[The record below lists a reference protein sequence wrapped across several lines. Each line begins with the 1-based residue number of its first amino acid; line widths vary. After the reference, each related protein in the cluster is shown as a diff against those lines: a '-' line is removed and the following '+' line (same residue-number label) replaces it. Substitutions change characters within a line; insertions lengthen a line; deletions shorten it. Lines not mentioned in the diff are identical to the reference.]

1 MPPFAAAVRTC
12 ILHRYRYRIKN
23 ERRVADKHAVRT
35 GNASEQAFNRVS
47 CICLLC
53 CVLLCNCNASYQVQV
68 IKACTRSY
76 GDMAAM
82 LRGLKM
88 FDGIAFEEVPEQF
101 KQGLACQEHFYLVAA
116 NRTAD
121 KIADRAAEIVA
132 QGLVLQPHSQE
143 QFDRLFDELTPP
155 VEATMLKSLVTLAP
169 FASIL
174 LFNHQISPLTDIP
187 RDYLAKRCVT
197 GDGFFEEITRWA
209 HKGSTAAIRRK
220 DGVEISSWKD
230 LEEIGFKVR
239 VRVVPLCSHPSSYI
253 FTVGGASSQL
263 LGVQCQG
270 ARDGAPS
277 QIQAESQSTLAKHR
291 LRQLLY
297 QT

>member
-101 KQGLACQEHFYLVAA
+101 KTGLASQEHFNLVAA
-116 NRTAD
+116 DRTLD
-121 KIADRAAEIVA
+121 KITARAAEIVRDRE
-132 QGLVLQPHSQE
+132 GWLLQPHSQD
-143 QFDRLFDELTPP
+143 QFVRIFDELAPP
-155 VEATMLKSLVTLAP
+155 VEATMLKSLVTLAH
-169 FASIL
+169 FASI
-174 LFNHQISPLTDIP
+174 
-187 RDYLAKRCVT
+187 
-197 GDGFFEEITRWA
+197 
-209 HKGSTAAIRRK
+209 
-220 DGVEISSWKD
+220 
-230 LEEIGFKVR
+230 
-239 VRVVPLCSHPSSYI
+239 
-253 FTVGGASSQL
+253 
-263 LGVQCQG
+263 
-270 ARDGAPS
+270 
-277 QIQAESQSTLAKHR
+277 R
-291 LRQLLY
+291 LII
-297 QT
+297 

>member
-1 MPPFAAAVRTC
+1 
-12 ILHRYRYRIKN
+12 
-23 ERRVADKHAVRT
+23 
-35 GNASEQAFNRVS
+35 
-47 CICLLC
+47 
-53 CVLLCNCNASYQVQV
+53 
-68 IKACTRSY
+68 
-76 GDMAAM
+76 M

-101 KQGLACQEHFYLVAA
+101 KQGLACQEHFNLVAA
-116 NRTAD
+116 DRTAD
-121 KIADRAAEIVA
+121 KVAARAAEIA
-132 QGLVLQPHSQE
+132 TEGWLLEPHSQE

-174 LFNHQISPLTDIP
+174 LIINSHPSQT
-187 RDYLAKRCVT
+187 YLGTTWRS

-209 HKGSTAAIRRK
+209 HKGRTAAIRCK
-220 DGVEISSWKD
+220 DGVAISSWKN

-239 VRVVPLCSHPSSYI
+239 VRVPLCPHPSSYI

-263 LGVQCQG
+263 LSVQCQG